1 MTFKLSNILIIL
13 VVFCILLN
21 GCAFQKKDINTH
33 EGQVILRLAENHV
46 KDYPTVRADRLFAN
60 LVYERTEENIKII
73 VYPEGKLGDEESVI
87 EQVKFG
93 VIDMARV
100 SIAPLVTIDESFGVL
115 ALPYLYRDKDHMF
128 KVLEGP
134 LGDDFRHSLIS
145 NQMYGLA
152 WYDAGARNFYNSI
165 KEIRVPDDMKYLR
178 IRVQEMDLMKDFV
191 RNIGATPVPLVFS
204 EVFGAIQTGIIDGAE
219 NNWPSYV
226 STSHNMVAKYI
237 TIGEHI
243 RIPELVIINKIT
255 YDRLTEEQQQIIEEC
270 AKEAALYQ
278 REEMVKE
285 EEKARE
291 IAIENGSIITVLT
304 AEEREQFKSRALPIY
319 ESFKSHEDIIE
330 QITNTE

>member
-1 MTFKLSNILIIL
+1 MKFKFYTILILLSI
-13 VVFCILLN
+13 FCILLN
-21 GCAFQKKDINTH
+21 GCTFQNGNINTQ
-33 EGQVILRLAENHV
+33 EDQIILRLAENHV
-46 KDYPTVRADRLFAN
+46 KEHPTVRADRMFAN
-60 LVYERTEENIKII
+60 LVYERTKGNVKII
-73 VYPEGKLGDEESVI
+73 VYPEGQLGDEESVI

-100 SIAPLVTIDESFGVL
+100 SIAPLVKIDESFGVL
-115 ALPYLYRDKDHMF
+115 ALPYLYRDKEHMF
-128 KVLEGP
+128 KVLEGS

-145 NQMYGLA
+145 NQMYGLT

-165 KEIRVPDDMKYLR
+165 KEIKTPDDLKYLR

-191 RNIGATPVPLVFS
+191 RNLGAIPVPLVFS

-226 STSHNMVAKYI
+226 STSHNMVARYI

-243 RIPELVIINKIT
+243 RIPELVIINKTT
-255 YDRLTEEQQQIIEEC
+255 YDRLTEQQQQIIEEC

-278 REEMVKE
+278 REEMEKE
-285 EEKARE
+285 EERARE

-304 AEEREQFKSRALPIY
+304 PEEREKFKSRALFIY
-319 ESFKSHEDIIE
+319 ESFESQKDIIE